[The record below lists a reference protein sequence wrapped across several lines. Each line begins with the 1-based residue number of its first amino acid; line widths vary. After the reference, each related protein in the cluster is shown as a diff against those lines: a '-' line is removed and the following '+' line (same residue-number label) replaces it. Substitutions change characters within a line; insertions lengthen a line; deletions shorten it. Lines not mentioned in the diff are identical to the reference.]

1 MCNCISEILEVLKT
15 EENKNQPDHMNVESV
30 KFDNTVFSLTF
41 DSVLTLPITFEINN
55 TKTDKTKN
63 KKSYVTMNYCPFCGE
78 KYKSEEQ

>member
-15 EENKNQPDHMNVESV
+15 EENKNQPEHMNVELV

-55 TKTDKTKN
+55 TKTDKTRN

-78 KYKSEEQ
+78 KYISGEQ